1 MRRRLIEYCRPRISR
16 LLGVDTN
23 LREIEKA
30 A

>member
-1 MRRRLIEYCRPRISR
+1 LIESCRPRISR
-16 LLGVDTN
+16 LLEDDTK